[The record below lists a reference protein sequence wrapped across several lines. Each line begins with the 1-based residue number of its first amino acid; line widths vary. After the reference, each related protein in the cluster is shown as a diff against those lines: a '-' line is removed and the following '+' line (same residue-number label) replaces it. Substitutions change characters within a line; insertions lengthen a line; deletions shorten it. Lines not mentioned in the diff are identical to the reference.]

1 MTQIHDGDVLTV
13 HFRQQRASMRF
24 IVVAILFIFSAVST
38 AYASDTPTL
47 FGGMSIGYAVAGAAD
62 HTFGPVQ
69 LSPNSN
75 TISGSIGTIYGGGIG
90 ASLPFDDVLSFRTRL
105 RGSFMRLDYET
116 TEPTTFNVDGAA
128 VPGTFVHQ
136 LSTSWT
142 TMSAS
147 LSAVLRIGRH
157 LSFEGGGGIVIPLSA
172 SIRDVERIRDPDGV
186 SYLGGGRERIR
197 TEGSIDGLSV
207 RPLAF
212 LRAMTTIDISRRM
225 ALEPGL
231 FVSATFGSLIGNA
244 PVSPTELGLSVDIHW
259 NTVVSAP
266 ELRRMEY
273 RSETTDT
280 ITIIDPYRTGRQDTI
295 LVERSRT
302 KTRDSVMTSEGL
314 VMNERVRIVVER
326 HLPSPPPF
334 LSIILD
340 VDVDT
345 VMKATDPDILVRVDV
360 VSDTSIRFVTVDAV
374 VDDSVVWSADATTA
388 LGRTLRWPLSS
399 LPEWAKSRSPLTIQ
413 VHGVV
418 VDVIGQR
425 QEAMVRRLRITR
437 EKVGATW
444 HREE

>member
-47 FGGMSIGYAVAGAAD
+47 FGGVSIGYAVAGAAD
-62 HTFGPVQ
+62 RTFGPVQ

-116 TEPTTFNVDGAA
+116 TEPTTFNVDGVA

-142 TMSAS
+142 TMSTS

-157 LSFEGGGGIVIPLSA
+157 LSFEGGGGIVIPLGA

-231 FVSATFGSLIGNA
+231 FVSTTFGSLIGNA

-280 ITIIDPYRTGRQDTI
+280 ITIIDPYHTGRQDTI

-360 VSDTSIRFVTVDAV
+360 VADTSIRLVTVDAV

-388 LGRTLRWPLSS
+388 LGKTLRWPLSS

-413 VHGVV
+413 VRGVA

-425 QEAMVRRLRITR
+425 QEAMIRRLRITR

>member
-1 MTQIHDGDVLTV
+1 
-13 HFRQQRASMRF
+13 MRF

-47 FGGMSIGYAVAGAAD
+47 FGGVSIGYAVAGAAD
-62 HTFGPVQ
+62 RTFGPVQ

-75 TISGSIGTIYGGGIG
+75 TISGSIGTIYGGGVG

-116 TEPTTFNVDGAA
+116 TEPTMFNVDGVA

-142 TMSAS
+142 TMSTS

-231 FVSATFGSLIGNA
+231 FVSTTFGSLIGNA

-280 ITIIDPYRTGRQDTI
+280 ITIIDPYHTGRQDTI

-360 VSDTSIRFVTVDAV
+360 VADTSIRLVTVDAV

-388 LGRTLRWPLSS
+388 LGKTLRWPLSS

-413 VHGVV
+413 VRGVA

-425 QEAMVRRLRITR
+425 QEAMIRRLRITR

-444 HREE
+444 RREE

>member
-47 FGGMSIGYAVAGAAD
+47 FGGVSIGYAVAGAAD
-62 HTFGPVQ
+62 RTFGPVQ

-116 TEPTTFNVDGAA
+116 TEPTTFNVDGVA

-142 TMSAS
+142 TMSTS

-157 LSFEGGGGIVIPLSA
+157 LSFEGGGGIVIPLGA

-231 FVSATFGSLIGNA
+231 FVSTTFGSLIGNA

-259 NTVVSAP
+259 NTVASTP

-280 ITIIDPYRTGRQDTI
+280 ITIIDPYHTGRQDTI

-345 VMKATDPDILVRVDV
+345 VIKATDPDILVRVDV
-360 VSDTSIRFVTVDAV
+360 VADTSIRLVTVDAV

-388 LGRTLRWPLSS
+388 LGKTLRWPLSS

-413 VHGVV
+413 VRGVA

-425 QEAMVRRLRITR
+425 QEAMIRRLRITR